1 MVTPLQSRQELG
13 AQAAA
18 ALFGRGGAS
27 KAELQ
32 AIKFNG
38 AVEPAALGIV
48 RPLDEEALQHAMAI
62 ASREQVQ
69 VSVVGGGHD
78 MAGRAFQA
86 ENLIIDMSALK
97 SIAFDAASGEMTLG
111 GGVVS
116 GELIDA
122 LPDDRAA
129 IIGGCLTVGMAGFAM
144 AGGYGPLTARFG
156 LMCDNV
162 RSARVVLA
170 DGSVA
175 IASESEDRD
184 LLWAIRGGG
193 SGFGVVTSMTI
204 ATHELPRVLKSVI
217 MVGIEGAADALRAVQ
232 RAIDREPVDLSVVM
246 AFMRGPDGSPGLM
259 VSALW
264 TDGLDRGEAIID
276 QITAEI
282 GGSVVARVW
291 SPYKKIF
298 DPEAEKLYPK
308 GDSYHL
314 VSRNVRRLE
323 DGVIGSIVATARK
336 LPGDKDFMVIHDF
349 HGAASG
355 VAPAATAFAL
365 RQDHFMIEVTGHWTD
380 GDGTPHRRWAEDGA
394 AAIGDRGMPGGY
406 PALMSPGEADR
417 TAAFYGAN
425 ADRLIGIKRR
435 LDPRDALR
443 SAMGRIESRQST
455 IG

>member
-1 MVTPLQSRQELG
+1 
-13 AQAAA
+13 
-18 ALFGRGGAS
+18 
-27 KAELQ
+27 
-32 AIKFNG
+32 
-38 AVEPAALGIV
+38 
-48 RPLDEEALQHAMAI
+48 
-62 ASREQVQ
+62 
-69 VSVVGGGHD
+69 
-78 MAGRAFQA
+78 
-86 ENLIIDMSALK
+86 
-97 SIAFDAASGEMTLG
+97 
-111 GGVVS
+111 
-116 GELIDA
+116 
-122 LPDDRAA
+122 
-129 IIGGCLTVGMAGFAM
+129 M
-144 AGGYGPLTARFG
+144 AGGYGPLTARFS

-246 AFMRGPDGSPGLM
+246 AFMRGPDGKPGLM
-259 VSALW
+259 VSSLW
-264 TDGLDRGEAIID
+264 TDGTDRGEAIID
-276 QITAEI
+276 QIAAEF
-282 GGSVVARVW
+282 GGNEVVRAW

-298 DPEAEKLYPK
+298 NPEAEKLYPK

-323 DGVIGSIVATARK
+323 DGVIESIVATAKK

-349 HGAASG
+349 HGAASD
-355 VAPAATAFAL
+355 VATYATAFAL

-443 SAMGRIESRQST
+443 SAMGRIERRQST
-455 IG
+455 SLDTDVVESDGEILETSRLPNSSRR